1 MLLPMGD
8 RSEYLSVKQLA
19 RLARVSTRTLHYYD
33 EIGLLRPTRIA
44 ANGYRQYDRRALLR
58 LQQIRFYR
66 ELGLSLDQIRQIL
79 DQPGFDPLQA
89 LQMHRL
95 VLQADADR
103 LRMLLATLDKTI
115 LHLEGKTTM
124 TNAELF
130 TGFTPEQ
137 EQAYEAEA
145 RRRWGDE
152 QVTDS
157 SRRWKAYSAEERQRI
172 LNEGGAIYLELNA
185 HLADDPPAAP
195 VQALIARWHQHL
207 RCFYEPTPEILRGL
221 GSAYAGDP
229 AFAEFFARFDPA
241 LPDFLHQ
248 AIDIYCDRLAPEG

>member
-8 RSEYLSVKQLA
+8 TSEYLSVKQLA
-19 RLARVSTRTLHYYD
+19 RLAGVSTRALHYDD
-33 EIGLLRPTRIA
+33 EIGLLHPTRIA
-44 ANGYRQYDRRALLR
+44 ANGYRQYDRRAALR

-79 DQPGFDPLQA
+79 GQPSFDSRQA

-103 LRMLLATLDKTI
+103 LRILLATLDKTI

-152 QVTDS
+152 QVTES

-185 HLADDPPAAP
+185 HLADDPAAAP
-195 VQALIARWHQHL
+195 VQALIAHWHQHL
-207 RCFYEPTPEILRGL
+207 RYFYEPTPEILRGL
-221 GSAYAGDP
+221 GGAYAEDP
-229 AFAEFFARFDPA
+229 TFAEFFARVDPA
-241 LPDFLHQ
+241 LSDFLHH
-248 AIDIYCDRLAPEG
+248 AIEIYCDHLAPEG